1 MGFSFLDIENNTS
14 CDISKSLQLRS
25 ETAIQIEL
33 ERCYDIAKSILAQN
47 ETFLNKVTEALL
59 EKKSL
64 LYSDI
69 RGIRSST
76 VKSHVAVTHEASS
89 QCYQLQEEE
98 SLPTDDPAAEYRQ
111 RIIRKIEE
119 YRKNSTTK

>member
-1 MGFSFLDIENNTS
+1 MLSAFPCMRNLKHALNLIIHYPEHLLS
-14 CDISKSLQLRS
+14 
-25 ETAIQIEL
+25 
-33 ERCYDIAKSILAQN
+33 QN

-98 SLPTDDPAAEYRQ
+98 KKSISNKLVGEYWKSLFG
-111 RIIRKIEE
+111 
-119 YRKNSTTK
+119 